1 MRLAHPTSFGEA
13 RSKHLPPRRGVE
25 GGVVA
30 WRRRW
35 KLRGCPS
42 ESERDGGRFA
52 WLMRGERRVGLG
64 WAGDGPH
71 LSIVQYIR
79 SGVLLLF

>member
-1 MRLAHPTSFGEA
+1 MEITEMPLRVRAGS
-13 RSKHLPPRRGVE
+13 
-25 GGVVA
+25 VV
-30 WRRRW
+30 
-35 KLRGCPS
+35 
-42 ESERDGGRFA
+42 DGGRFA